1 MASIKG
7 PRAALSNKKILQAI
21 YVVLTFLVTTF
32 LTKEIVMTTANS
44 IYSNI
49 FEISFLDLNKRKT
62 YVKAVFYIHFPIK
75 SSKANV
81 SFILTTNLNSDI
93 NF

>member
-1 MASIKG
+1 MASVKG

-21 YVVLTFLVTTF
+21 YVISTFLVTTF

-49 FEISFLDLNKRKT
+49 FEISFLDLINRKT
-62 YVKAVFYIHFPIK
+62 YVKAIFYIHFPIK
-75 SSKANV
+75 SSKVNV
-81 SFILTTNLNSDI
+81 S
-93 NF
+93 